1 MHPEAIEVLVA
12 MGEYAGTQEAFLR
25 ESAAIV
31 QAALQCS
38 PEIADHIIHNL
49 MNHGG
54 INFDITP
61 GGGTAPN
68 SNGYSNGTLVLVCPY
83 GSLTGRLPF
92 LARPPPRAAC
102 HHGDVVDV
110 GVLHHSG

>member
-1 MHPEAIEVLVA
+1 MQPEAIEVLVA

-54 INFDITP
+54 INFDIIP
-61 GGGTAPN
+61 GGELPATPMAIPMARWYWYVPTA
-68 SNGYSNGTLVLVCPY
+68 
-83 GSLTGRLPF
+83 
-92 LARPPPRAAC
+92 A
-102 HHGDVVDV
+102 
-110 GVLHHSG
+110 